1 MEIRRND
8 NPQAD
13 RFWGGFAAGALI
25 GTAASVAAVIIS
37 HSFRS
42 SRDRRI
48 VRLEDSVQ
56 IGRPVA
62 EVFRAWA
69 DFKRLPQYLKSLREV
84 RVSNGASDWSAEING
99 KEVHW
104 NAETTQLIPNEAI
117 GWKSTSGPKHT
128 GRINFSPI
136 GNDTLVHITIHYVP
150 PGGFASLFTSPLE
163 ENLESHVN
171 QALRDFKAAIETR
184 DIGSKSASASHR
196 EATGT

>member
-62 EVFRAWA
+62 EVFPDGFRAPVLFFLRNEVA
-69 DFKRLPQYLKSLREV
+69 SLDQQD
-84 RVSNGASDWSAEING
+84 AS
-99 KEVHW
+99 
-104 NAETTQLIPNEAI
+104 
-117 GWKSTSGPKHT
+117 T
-128 GRINFSPI
+128 GRRQRM
-136 GNDTLVHITIHYVP
+136 GH
-150 PGGFASLFTSPLE
+150 
-163 ENLESHVN
+163 
-171 QALRDFKAAIETR
+171 RAA
-184 DIGSKSASASHR
+184 ASAAADDDYVELALVAGHDICP
-196 EATGT
+196 AVA